1 MSDAYR
7 EPIDDG
13 DEVARLREK
22 FLGGGGGH
30 LTPVRS
36 SREAALG
43 IEPVAEVGSSGVES
57 SVLEAAQNLEMG
69 AAAQTEAMSMPE
81 IAPERAKVETNRDS
95 MYGKILRKIRA
106 KKTDDDSDA
115 HAHTVAG
122 DARAGA
128 MHTDADAQ
136 ISHLID
142 LATTK
147 GAIHA
152 VKVAKHMENYYIMDV
167 LHDKMLADKLHDALE
182 AKGLI

>member
-13 DEVARLREK
+13 DAAARLREK

-30 LTPVRS
+30 LTPAS
-36 SREAALG
+36 SRKAVSESG
-43 IEPVAEVGSSGVES
+43 SIEVGSSGVELP
-57 SVLEAAQNLEMG
+57 VLEAAQGFG
-69 AAAQTEAMSMPE
+69 AGEFAQAEVAPMSE
-81 IAPERAKVETNRDS
+81 VVPERAQAEVNRDS
-95 MYGKILRKIRA
+95 MYDKILRKIRA
-106 KKTDDDSDA
+106 KKTDSDSDA

-136 ISHLID
+136 ITHLVD

-147 GAIHA
+147 GAVHA

-167 LHDKMLADKLHDALE
+167 LHDKMLADELHDALE